1 MQNKKIEIIEEVP
14 PTIPSPSSD
23 EIKSGERLKMK
34 YDSDYE
40 ETFTLKT
47 LDRLN
52 KDDDAAPITQRTP
65 HLPPGAGTEVKK
77 SK

>member
-1 MQNKKIEIIEEVP
+1 MQNNKLEIEEVP

-40 ETFTLKT
+40 ESFKLKT

-52 KDDDAAPITQRTP
+52 KDDDAPITQRTP